1 MPSDCCV
8 GCAASSR
15 NRRRCA
21 SDSKRRLR
29 TTTRRRR
36 AGVSR
41 SSSSARR
48 SAGTSRRY
56 STRGSGN
63 APELDPVRRAACEQL
78 LAVDLVR
85 PAKEVRRRLIGRRP
99 EHGEPERN
107 VRRPPLVLRPL
118 EIGEPL
124 LERRTFCVTLAHR
137 CHTLGGGPVAQL
149 VEQGTFNPKA
159 AGSNPARP
167 IKIPANRLVSHLLCS
182 LLQWDF
188 RRMSRINSLGLEVPA
203 NGHVVQALILDAST
217 WVYEMTYTPAED
229 RTCSLVRVADLGSS
243 PSSAWACGTRRL
255 R

>member
-149 VEQGTFNPKA
+149 VEQGTFNPKV
-159 AGSNPARP
+159 AGSSPARP
-167 IKIPANRLVSHLLCS
+167 TSKKLQTWSRLL
-182 LLQWDF
+182 
-188 RRMSRINSLGLEVPA
+188 SRL
-203 NGHVVQALILDAST
+203 
-217 WVYEMTYTPAED
+217 
-229 RTCSLVRVADLGSS
+229 RVAGECPNRVPKMGRSHSHSNEPRRWRFTLALRSPLGRRRDL
-243 PSSAWACGTRRL
+243 ALLTRRV
-255 R
+255 